1 MVTGDRVSDLNVI
14 ITYICA
20 RVHTCKSMPL
30 YPCACGGQFSTLTM
44 GVLGIKSS
52 PGLSGWWQV
61 PFLTELSFWPLGVFS
76 HTGHF

>member
-30 YPCACGGQFSTLTM
+30 YPCACGGQDNLWRS
-44 GVLGIKSS
+44 VLHFNHGGAGDQIKSRS
-52 PGLSGWWQV
+52 VGMVASAFPY
-61 PFLTELSFWPLGVFS
+61 
-76 HTGHF
+76 